1 MALSIVLHELR
12 SFFNKY
18 LMGRFERKPKM
29 SATREQ
35 MMKGEQKRTNETKLS
50 SKF

>member
-1 MALSIVLHELR
+1 MAKSKVLHELR